1 MFDDEQSLY
10 LGLVPGLVQLSAE
23 TMQQQ
28 HIIFSWLWIDDIRK
42 LKYGITPNQPVEF
55 EDIGRFT
62 PGKNKALPSSAADSS
77 FSESPVASAYQK
89 TYLLNYSPF

>member
-10 LGLVPGLVQLSAE
+10 LGLVSSFVQLSLE

-28 HIIFSWLWIDDIRK
+28 HIIFLWSWIDDIRK
-42 LKYGITPNQPVEF
+42 LKSGITPNQPVEF

-77 FSESPVASAYQK
+77 FSDSPLAVPIRRLIS
-89 TYLLNYSPF
+89 

>member
-10 LGLVPGLVQLSAE
+10 LGLVPGLVQLSLE

-28 HIIFSWLWIDDIRK
+28 HIIFSWSWIDDIRK
-42 LKYGITPNQPVEF
+42 LESGITPNQPVEF

-77 FSESPVASAYQK
+77 FSESPLGVPIRR
-89 TYLLNYSPF
+89 LLS